1 MSEWKKVKLG
11 DYIDVLSGFAF
22 KSKDFSD
29 SGIPVIKI
37 KNVSP
42 PCISLEDLS
51 FVPEPIAF
59 QNSRYILKKGDILI
73 AMTGSHINQIASVVG
88 RVGRVRY
95 DDITVLNQRVGKI
108 INKNDDLSDI
118 DFIYYYLSQYEV
130 KVELAQK
137 AGGAANQANIS
148 PSDIKNLLFPCPPI
162 EVQHRIATI
171 LSRYDTLIENYQKQ
185 IKLLEEAAQ
194 RLYKEWFV
202 DLRFPGYENVKMVDG
217 LPEGWEKKTLG
228 EVFSYVRGKSY
239 SSSEISDEGCLMVN
253 LKNIQAFGGYKR
265 DAEKRFVGEYKS
277 EQTLKKGDLVL
288 GVTDMTQE
296 RRLVGHVALIPD
308 FDEPVTFSMDLIKIV
323 PYSIPTSFLYCAMRY
338 GDISK
343 QISPLANG
351 VNVLHLKPEAMMGIV
366 MTVPRK
372 ELVEKFC
379 LVVEEMIN
387 KILKKP
393 ISNPPSHRGP
403 RPLAAEADGRGDGS
417 VTKMKWKYNENE
429 LLYEKE
435 RIARRL

>member
-37 KNVSP
+37 KNVCP
-42 PCISLEDLS
+42 PYISLEDLS
-51 FVPEPIAF
+51 YVPNSIAF
-59 QNSRYILKKGDILI
+59 QNPRYILRKGDVLI

-95 DDITVLNQRVGKI
+95 DAITVLNQRVGKI
-108 INKNDDLSDI
+108 VNKNEAKSSLDY
-118 DFIYYYLSQYEV
+118 IYYYLSQYEV

-148 PSDIKNLLFPCPPI
+148 PSDIKNLLIPYPPI
-162 EVQHRIATI
+162 EIQHRIATI
-171 LSRYDTLIENYQKQ
+171 LSRYDSLIENYQKQ

-202 DLRFPGYENVKMVDG
+202 DLHFPGHENTKIVNGV
-217 LPEGWEKKTLG
+217 PEGWEKKTLG
-228 EVFSYVRGKSY
+228 ELISYVRGKSY
-239 SSSEISDEGCLMVN
+239 SSNEISDEGCIMVN

-265 DAEKRFVGEYKS
+265 DAEKRYIGEYKP
-277 EQTLKKGDLVL
+277 EQTLQKGDLVM

-308 FDEPVTFSMDLIKIV
+308 FNEPATFSMDLIKII
-323 PYSIPTSFLYCAMRY
+323 PYSIPIIYLYCAMRY
-338 GDISK
+338 GGISK

-351 VNVLHLKPEAMMGIV
+351 VNVLHLKPDTIMGTMMV
-366 MTVPRK
+366 VPRK
-372 ELVEKFC
+372 DLIERFC
-379 LVVEEMIN
+379 PFVEEMTN
-387 KILKKP
+387 KILKNQSQ
-393 ISNPPSHRGP
+393 IRLLTEARDRLLP
-403 RPLAAEADGRGDGS
+403 RLMSGEIKA
-417 VTKMKWKYNENE
+417 
-429 LLYEKE
+429 
-435 RIARRL
+435 